1 MTDLEPPS
9 GPALRRIA
17 KRLDASTR
25 LAAPLVARAAVLVLP
40 FEARCRSR
48 LRAALVGGEEVALF
62 LPRGTVLR
70 HGDLLV
76 ADDGGLVRVEAA
88 PQDVLRVTAPSAQ
101 ALARAAYHLGNRHTP
116 VEVGDGF
123 LKLEADPV
131 LRDMLERLGMRVEA
145 ASQPFD
151 PEAGA
156 YGGGHRHGHDASF
169 EEDHALAQQVFREH
183 DHGAAGHGH
192 GHTPHPHDHTHGHDH
207 RHGH

>member
-1 MTDLEPPS
+1 M
-9 GPALRRIA
+9 PALRRIE
-17 KRLDASTR
+17 KRLDPATR

-88 PQDVLRVTAPSAQ
+88 PQDVLRVTAPNAQ

-131 LRDMLERLGMRVEA
+131 LRDMLERLGMQVEA
-145 ASQPFD
+145 ASLPFD

-169 EEDHALAQQVFREH
+169 EEDYALAQQVFREH

-192 GHTPHPHDHTHGHDH
+192 GHTHPHDHTHGHDH